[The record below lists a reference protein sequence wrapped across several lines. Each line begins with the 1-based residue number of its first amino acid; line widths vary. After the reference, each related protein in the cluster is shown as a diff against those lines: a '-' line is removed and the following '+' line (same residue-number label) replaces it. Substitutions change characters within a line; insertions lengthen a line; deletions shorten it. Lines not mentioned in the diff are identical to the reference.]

1 MPNNDYNNLFN
12 NTNPNNDLPK
22 EQNDFL
28 DMPMPAQNTPTMPN
42 VTPKVEEIKE
52 ERPMI
57 EIPQKYYDN
66 LAKEQAEKE
75 AAEHAYQQKH
85 QESVAASNEFSII
98 VFLSTICAMLTFGA
112 LYAAIN
118 IKELIIFAIPAYIV
132 LGSIIAAIKT
142 KKENSFPVT
151 ILVGG
156 MIVAV
161 ITFVLSM
168 LQEDKMDMWTYYA
181 IAGAVV
187 GFLGLITANI
197 ITNIIVKRK
206 EIKALQ
212 TVGYLLY
219 FALLVAVP
227 YYLYTNYR
235 TEFYKFVF
243 QKQTV
248 VQAETEEE
256 FTLKTLK
263 TRYGI
268 EFTCELTKQPY
279 KYTVDKRKVVERV
292 CKDSNSNQFIV
303 NSITYNEGKNQHVV
317 IDNYFEVALLQRIK
331 NEIIAD
337 LNQVSK
343 AIEYKVYLYPENDC
357 TFTGDCVDCDEYFEK
372 YKDLND
378 INKQF
383 KTSTELNLSKEIYSN
398 PKDFLNKHKYKIV
411 IEVVDKYGVGNDNYS
426 LVVDTL
432 INQLNQKGYKNTYGY
447 IITLNQEYEEVAEG
461 FAKKVYQVKGDTNAE
476 LKFKDPVVVDINS
489 N

>member
-28 DMPMPAQNTPTMPN
+28 DMPMPAQNNPTMPSI
-42 VTPKVEEIKE
+42 TPKVEEPKE
-52 ERPMI
+52 EKTLI

-66 LAKEQAEKE
+66 LAKEKAEKE
-75 AAEHAYQQKH
+75 ATEYAYQQKH
-85 QESVAASNEFSII
+85 QESVEASNAFSVII
-98 VFLSTICAMLTFGA
+98 FLSTIFAMLTFGA
-112 LYAAIN
+112 LYATIN
-118 IKELIIFAIPAYIV
+118 VKELAIFAIPAYIV
-132 LGSIIAAIKT
+132 LGTIIAAIKT

-187 GFLGLITANI
+187 GFIGLITANI

-219 FALLVAVP
+219 FALLIAVP

-263 TRYGI
+263 TRYGV

-279 KYTVDKRKVVERV
+279 KYTVDKRKVIERV
-292 CKDSNSNQFIV
+292 CKDSNSNQFLV
-303 NSITYNEGKNQHVV
+303 NSITYNEGKNQYVV
-317 IDNYFEVALLQRIK
+317 IDNYFEVVLLQRVK
-331 NEIIAD
+331 KEIIAD
-337 LNQVSK
+337 LNQASQ
-343 AIEYKVYLYPENDC
+343 AIEYTVYLYPENDC
-357 TFTGDCVDCDEYFEK
+357 TFIGDCVDCDEYFAN

-411 IEVVDKYGVGNDNYS
+411 IDVVDKYGVGNNNYS

-447 IITLNQEYEEVAEG
+447 IITLNHEYESG
-461 FAKKVYQVKGDTNAE
+461 SDGLTKKVYQVKGDTNTE
-476 LKFKDPVVVDINS
+476 QKFKDPVVVELS
-489 N
+489 